1 MPGIMLRIAVA
12 LLTFLFGL
20 GLTSLRSFLFAPAAE
35 FTENRLDLVVTN
47 PLFNDEQELRQIY
60 SDYAGAQTS
69 HDTAFFEQTEAEE
82 FRLFSRTG
90 RTLNRAEDIE
100 LLNSIDPSIRY
111 DVEELEIQFQQNGA
125 VVTGQMRATY
135 PNGLSDSWHW
145 IDVCVKRDGRWQILS
160 TTQLD

>member
-12 LLTFLFGL
+12 LLTFLFGV
-20 GLTSLRSFLFAPAAE
+20 GLTSLCSSLFAPAAE
-35 FTENRLDLVVTN
+35 LTESRVEMVVES
-47 PLFNDEQELRQIY
+47 LSNDEQELRQIY
-60 SDYAGAQTS
+60 SDYAGAQTR
-69 HDTAFFEQTEAEE
+69 HDNTFFEQTEAEE

-100 LLNSIDPSIRY
+100 LLNSLNPSIRY
-111 DVEELEIQFQQNGA
+111 DVEELEIQFQQNSA

-135 PNGLSDSWHW
+135 PNGFSDSWHW